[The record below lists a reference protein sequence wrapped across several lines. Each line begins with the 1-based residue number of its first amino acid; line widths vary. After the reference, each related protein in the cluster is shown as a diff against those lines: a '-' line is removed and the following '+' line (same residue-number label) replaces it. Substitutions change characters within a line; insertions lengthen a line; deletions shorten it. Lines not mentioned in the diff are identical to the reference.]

1 MSKNQNKAADR
12 KRKRSNETFALTGG
26 ERTFE
31 TINLIV
37 LILIGALMLF
47 PFLNMAAKS
56 FSSENAI
63 LTGRVLFWP
72 VGFQT
77 GTYKYVM
84 RQAQFWN
91 SFKVSVF
98 ITLMG
103 TAGAMILSCLTA
115 YPLSKTWLYG
125 RKPLLLL
132 FVFTMLFGG
141 GMVPSYLLMRSLGL
155 INTIWVLFV
164 PAMLSVY
171 NMILLKNFFEDI
183 PESIEESAEL
193 DGAGSL
199 RILVSIVLPMSLP
212 AIATIGLF
220 YAVGFWD
227 NYMSGLLYITK
238 PELKPLQQ
246 YLYEIVTESIN
257 VDETLSMD
265 AQENAALNT
274 DAIRSATIMLACVP
288 IMCVYPFLQK
298 YFVKGMRVGSVK
310 G

>member
-1 MSKNQNKAADR
+1 MSKK
-12 KRKRSNETFALTGG
+12 KKTFGLTTG
-26 ERTFE
+26 ERVFE
-31 TINLIV
+31 GINLV
-37 LILIGALMLF
+37 LLIFIGALMLF
-47 PFLNMAAKS
+47 PFLNMVAKS
-56 FSSENAI
+56 FSSETAI
-63 LTGRVLFWP
+63 LTGKVLFWP
-72 VGFQT
+72 VGFQL
-77 GTYKYVM
+77 GTYKYVIK
-84 RQAQFWN
+84 QAQFWN
-91 SFKVSVF
+91 SFKVSVS
-98 ITLMG
+98 ITIMG
-103 TAGAMILSCLTA
+103 TAGAMVLSCLTA
-115 YPLSKTWLYG
+115 YPLSKRWLYG
-125 RKPLLLL
+125 RKPLMLV

-155 INTIWVLFV
+155 VNTIWVLFV
-164 PAMLSVY
+164 PSMLSVY

-183 PESIEESAEL
+183 PESVEESAEL

-227 NYMSGLLYITK
+227 NYMSGLIYVTD
-238 PELKPLQQ
+238 PQYKPLQQ
-246 YLYEIVTESIN
+246 YLYEIVKESIT